1 MPIAATGIAATTIA
15 AIAIALLY
23 RQCWTS
29 RRSGAVPA
37 LARAEP
43 HRKESVWRSVTQLSV
58 STTKPEGGVPSGG
71 RKTETNPVSPNQE
84 RNTTD
89 GPAAMAICNAIT
101 GALKRS
107 SGKGPTKV
115 KAYSTHDH
123 VAVIVQDMLTT
134 LERTLVQDGHE
145 QLVSEARQVLTGRV
159 ANECRAT
166 IEQAT
171 GRRVVGWQTEVN
183 PSADRAFTLIQ
194 LQPL

>member
-1 MPIAATGIAATTIA
+1 M
-15 AIAIALLY
+15 
-23 RQCWTS
+23 
-29 RRSGAVPA
+29 
-37 LARAEP
+37 
-43 HRKESVWRSVTQLSV
+43 
-58 STTKPEGGVPSGG
+58 
-71 RKTETNPVSPNQE
+71 TETNTVSPIHD
-84 RNTTD
+84 RNTTAGVVTADGVASATARKAQRRPLRGTTD

>member
-1 MPIAATGIAATTIA
+1 MA
-15 AIAIALLY
+15 
-23 RQCWTS
+23 
-29 RRSGAVPA
+29 
-37 LARAEP
+37 
-43 HRKESVWRSVTQLSV
+43 SVTRPSV
-58 STTKPEGGVPSGG
+58 SATKPEGGVPSGG
-71 RKTETNPVSPNQE
+71 RKTETNVVSPNQE

-123 VAVIVQDMLTT
+123 VAVVVQDMLTT
-134 LERTLVQDGHE
+134 LEKTLLQDGHE
-145 QLVSEARQVLTGRV
+145 QLVSEARQGLIERV
-159 ANECRAT
+159 TQECRST

-183 PSADRAFTLIQ
+183 PSADRAITLVQ

>member
-1 MPIAATGIAATTIA
+1 MASA
-15 AIAIALLY
+15 
-23 RQCWTS
+23 S
-29 RRSGAVPA
+29 
-37 LARAEP
+37 
-43 HRKESVWRSVTQLSV
+43 
-58 STTKPEGGVPSGG
+58 
-71 RKTETNPVSPNQE
+71 QE
-84 RNTTD
+84 RNITD

-115 KAYSTHDH
+115 KAYTTDDH
-123 VAVIVQDMLTT
+123 VAVVVQDMLTT

-194 LQPL
+194 LEPL

>member
-1 MPIAATGIAATTIA
+1 M
-15 AIAIALLY
+15 AL
-23 RQCWTS
+23 
-29 RRSGAVPA
+29 
-37 LARAEP
+37 
-43 HRKESVWRSVTQLSV
+43 VTQLPV
-58 STTKPEGGVPSGG
+58 STTTPEGGVPGRG
-71 RKTETNPVSPNQE
+71 RKTETDPVSPNPE
-84 RNTTD
+84 WTTTD
-89 GPAAMAICNAIT
+89 GPAAMAICNAVA

-115 KAYSTHDH
+115 KAYSTHDQ

-145 QLVSEARQVLTGRV
+145 QLVSEARQALAGRV

-171 GRRVVGWQTEVN
+171 GRRVVGWQTEVS
-183 PSADRAFTLIQ
+183 PSADRTFTLIQ

>member
-1 MPIAATGIAATTIA
+1 M
-15 AIAIALLY
+15 ALV
-23 RQCWTS
+23 S
-29 RRSGAVPA
+29 R
-37 LARAEP
+37 
-43 HRKESVWRSVTQLSV
+43 LSL
-58 STTKPEGGVPSGG
+58 STTEREGGVPSGG
-71 RKTETNPVSPNQE
+71 RETETNLVSPDQE
-84 RNTTD
+84 RNATD

-101 GALKRS
+101 GALKRG

-123 VAVIVQDMLTT
+123 VAIIVEDMLTT

-166 IEQAT
+166 IEQVT
-171 GRRVVGWQTEVN
+171 GRRVVGWRTEVN

>member
-1 MPIAATGIAATTIA
+1 MAF
-15 AIAIALLY
+15 
-23 RQCWTS
+23 
-29 RRSGAVPA
+29 
-37 LARAEP
+37 
-43 HRKESVWRSVTQLSV
+43 VTQLSV
-58 STTKPEGGVPSGG
+58 NTTEPEGGVPSGAARQRRTSFSEPG
-71 RKTETNPVSPNQE
+71 A
-84 RNTTD
+84 NTTD

-115 KAYSTHDH
+115 KAHSTHDH
-123 VAVIVQDMLTT
+123 VAVVVQDMLTT
-134 LERTLVQDGHE
+134 LERTLLQDGHE
-145 QLVSEARQVLTGRV
+145 QLVAEARQVLTARV
-159 ANECRAT
+159 ATECRAT